1 MRGSSFQL
9 SAFSMNTPSRSYR
22 DLIVWQKAVDLV
34 AEIYR
39 TTNEFPDREK
49 YALAS
54 QMRRAA
60 VSIPSNIAEGRS
72 RSTAKD
78 FRNFLHTSLG
88 SATELETQ
96 LIIAQRLRYVDE
108 NDFQTTSE
116 RLSEVCRM
124 LHGMIKKL
132 EAGS

>member
-1 MRGSSFQL
+1 MD
-9 SAFSMNTPSRSYR
+9 TPAKSYR
-22 DLIVWQKAVDLV
+22 DLIVWQKAILLV
-34 AEIYR
+34 TEIYKVTER
-39 TTNEFPDREK
+39 FPNREM
-49 YALAS
+49 YVLAS

-72 RSTAKD
+72 RSTSKD
-78 FRNFLHTSLG
+78 FAHFLYMALG

-96 LIIAQRLRYVDE
+96 LIISANLKYVSKE
-108 NDFQTTSE
+108 NIDQVNPL
-116 RLSEVCRM
+116 LSEVCRM

>member
-1 MRGSSFQL
+1 MH
-9 SAFSMNTPSRSYR
+9 TPTKSYR
-22 DLIVWQKAVDLV
+22 DLIVWQKAILLV
-34 AEIYR
+34 TEIYKLTR
-39 TTNEFPDREK
+39 KFPSKEV

-54 QMRRAA
+54 QMQRAA

-78 FRNFLHTSLG
+78 FVHFLHMALG

-96 LIIAQRLRYVDE
+96 LIISE
-108 NDFQTTSE
+108 NLEYIDASDKE
-116 RLSEVCRM
+116 RANALLSEVCRM
-124 LHGMIKKL
+124 LHGMIQKL